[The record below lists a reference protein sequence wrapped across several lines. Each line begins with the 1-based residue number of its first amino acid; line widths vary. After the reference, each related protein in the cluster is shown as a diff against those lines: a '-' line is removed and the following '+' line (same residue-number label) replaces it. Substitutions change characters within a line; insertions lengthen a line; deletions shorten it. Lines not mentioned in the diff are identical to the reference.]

1 MNKAFLTIGIILMAI
16 MGFYT
21 VSLIS
26 SQQTGSELNYYLL
39 KETTE
44 ASMNDAMDTYF
55 YRETGEMRMDKEK
68 FLESFVKRFAANVDN
83 SSKKY
88 TLKFYDINETPPKV
102 SVRVLTKKDNNTIKA
117 VSQNGSNTASVDITS
132 SVDMM
137 VETKYK
143 KNDAVK
149 IANRDLMKDL
159 KITSVNKIQ

>member
-55 YRETGEMRMDKEK
+55 YR
-68 FLESFVKRFAANVDN
+68 
-83 SSKKY
+83 
-88 TLKFYDINETPPKV
+88 
-102 SVRVLTKKDNNTIKA
+102 
-117 VSQNGSNTASVDITS
+117 
-132 SVDMM
+132 
-137 VETKYK
+137 
-143 KNDAVK
+143 
-149 IANRDLMKDL
+149 
-159 KITSVNKIQ
+159 

>member
-1 MNKAFLTIGIILMAI
+1 M
-16 MGFYT
+16 Y
-21 VSLIS
+21 
-26 SQQTGSELNYYLL
+26 
-39 KETTE
+39 
-44 ASMNDAMDTYF
+44 
-55 YRETGEMRMDKEK
+55 KEK
-68 FLESFVKRFAANVDN
+68 FLESFVKRFSANVDN